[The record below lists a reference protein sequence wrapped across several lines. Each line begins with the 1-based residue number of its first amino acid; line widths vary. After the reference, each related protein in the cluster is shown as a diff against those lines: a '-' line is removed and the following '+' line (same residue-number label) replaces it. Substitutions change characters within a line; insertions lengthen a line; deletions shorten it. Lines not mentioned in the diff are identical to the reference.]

1 MECALPVVTVLTLI
15 WLHIEGPATR
25 QGREPRLVYVL
36 VRAADAANVP
46 RIPGLAVQNR
56 LLAHAADMPRD
67 YSGLLRTLD
76 ARGPTRARMSGGMLH
91 RYERDPSA
99 ILVR

>member
-1 MECALPVVTVLTLI
+1 VECALPVVTVLTLI

-25 QGREPRLVYVL
+25 QGREPCLVYVL
-36 VRAADAANVP
+36 VRAADVP
-46 RIPGLAVQNR
+46 RIPGLAVQNG

-76 ARGPTRARMSGGMLH
+76 ARGPTRAQMSGGTLH

>member
-1 MECALPVVTVLTLI
+1 MRASSGNGLDPDLAAYR
-15 WLHIEGPATR
+15 GPATR

-36 VRAADAANVP
+36 VRAADAADVP

-76 ARGPTRARMSGGMLH
+76 ARGPTRAQMSGGTLH
-91 RYERDPSA
+91 RYEGDPSA

>member
-1 MECALPVVTVLTLI
+1 MKKYSARVMLANLP
-15 WLHIEGPATR
+15 
-25 QGREPRLVYVL
+25 Q
-36 VRAADAANVP
+36 VP
-46 RIPGLAVQNR
+46 RIPGLGVQNR
-56 LLAHAADMPRD
+56 LLAHAADMPPD

-76 ARGPTRARMSGGMLH
+76 ARGPTRAQMSGGTLH